1 MSEPQTTTSLDI
13 RTISGNGFLL
23 NARQPDVE
31 IFLITLDGLDCLI
44 KDCTPDQD
52 LQEQDLS
59 VKALRQRVPA
69 FLYDCL
75 DFFSKEQSNT
85 LLLYQSIDYKIELT
99 EANTL
104 GFCHLN
110 KYLLEELTVIRDY
123 LTDNLAKGFIVS
135 SKAPFASPVL
145 FV

>member
-23 NARQPDVE
+23 NTRQPDVE
-31 IFLITLDGLDCLI
+31 IFSITLDGLDCLI
-44 KDCTPDQD
+44 KGCIPDQD

-59 VKALRQRVPA
+59 VKALRQRVLA

-75 DFFSKEQSNT
+75 DFFLKEQSNT
-85 LLLYQSIDYKIELT
+85 LLLYRSINYKIKLT

-104 GFCHLN
+104 SFCYLN

-123 LTDNLAKGFIVS
+123 LTDNLVKGFIVS
-135 SKAPFASPVL
+135 SKVPFVLPVL

>member
-1 MSEPQTTTSLDI
+1 M
-13 RTISGNGFLL
+13 
-23 NARQPDVE
+23 
-31 IFLITLDGLDCLI
+31 
-44 KDCTPDQD
+44 
-52 LQEQDLS
+52 
-59 VKALRQRVPA
+59 RQRVPA

-85 LLLYQSIDYKIELT
+85 LPPYRSIDYKIELT

-110 KYLLEELTVIRDY
+110 KHSLKELTVIRDY
-123 LTDNLAKGFIVS
+123 LTDNLVKGFIVS
-135 SKAPFASPVL
+135 SKVPFILPIL